1 MWESLSLPWQKSF
14 EQGWIAYQSGSV
26 PIGAVL
32 TDGTGHICSTG
43 RSRSYE
49 QNSDDLRH
57 IHGNLLSHAEV
68 NALLSFDDS
77 RYDPHKCLLYT
88 TVEPCPLC
96 IGAVC
101 MARIKKIMYAARD
114 PYAGSI
120 DLLDATNYLRA
131 KGISSEG
138 PMAGDFENIV
148 IGIQVEFFLRAKRR
162 SLHPLMEAWEKVLP
176 KGVELGKELVR
187 SDRLLDLRDRGA
199 SARDTFDSIHALL
212 KQLGDHSA

>member
-1 MWESLSLPWQKSF
+1 MWDSLSLPWQKSF

-26 PIGAVL
+26 PIGAVV
-32 TDGTGHICSTG
+32 TDGTDHICSIG
-43 RSRSYE
+43 RSRSNE
-49 QNSDDLRH
+49 QTSDDPRH

-68 NALLSFDDS
+68 NALLSFNDS
-77 RYDPHKCLLYT
+77 QYDPHECLLYT

-120 DLLDATNYLRA
+120 DLLDANAYLRA
-131 KGISSEG
+131 KEISSEG
-138 PMAGDFENIV
+138 PMTGDLENIV
-148 IGIQVEFFLRAKRR
+148 IGIQVDFFLRAKRR
-162 SLHPLMEAWEKVLP
+162 SLHPLMKAWEKVLP

-187 SDRLLDLRDRGA
+187 SNILLVMSDRGA
-199 SARDTFDSIHALL
+199 SAKDIFDSIHSLL
-212 KQLGDHSA
+212 

>member
-1 MWESLSLPWQKSF
+1 MWDSLSLPWQKSF

-32 TDGTGHICSTG
+32 TDGTGHICSIG
-43 RSRSYE
+43 RSRSNE
-49 QNSDDLRH
+49 QSSDDPRH

-77 RYDPHKCLLYT
+77 QYDSHECLLYT

-96 IGAVC
+96 IGAIC
-101 MARIKKIMYAARD
+101 MAQIKKIMYAARD

-120 DLLDATNYLRA
+120 DLLDANGYLRA

-138 PMAGDFENIV
+138 PMVGDLENIV
-148 IGIQVEFFLRAKRR
+148 IGIQVDFFLRAKRR
-162 SLHPLMEAWEKVLP
+162 SLHPLMNAWEKVLP
-176 KGVELGKELVR
+176 RGVELGKELFR
-187 SDRLLDLRDRGA
+187 SNILLVMGDRGA
-199 SARDTFDSIHALL
+199 SARDVYDSIQALPNN
-212 KQLGDHSA
+212 